1 VVAALFWAGAKAA
14 AEPIRAAMMA
24 DFMLEMYSKEYY
36 ESILGMSSAV
46 CCGG

>member
-24 DFMLEMYSKEYY
+24 DFMIDMLLFWFYG
-36 ESILGMSSAV
+36 IVL
-46 CCGG
+46 